1 MIYSITREL
10 RREVCKVVPI
20 VQNGPDWQLDTSKKL
35 SDASKRMAIRSIFS
49 FMEGACFGLKTSA
62 LGSQYAKNITEAEKL
77 IASEQSYDLNDAG
90 EIKGF
95 IPLSP

>member
-1 MIYSITREL
+1 
-10 RREVCKVVPI
+10 
-20 VQNGPDWQLDTSKKL
+20 
-35 SDASKRMAIRSIFS
+35 
-49 FMEGACFGLKTSA
+49 MEGACFGLKTSA